1 MITIDRSLA
10 AEAYDRRPFAL
21 GHEAH
26 ADPLLTLEAL
36 VALAGT
42 HPADAVEHN
51 IGAVPV
57 ALPGGVAPRVEL
69 EPARVLA
76 EIAQNGSWLV
86 LKNVERDDRYRA
98 LLDRLLEEAAVALPG
113 DEGTGL
119 HREAF
124 VFVSAPGAVTPAH
137 VDPEQNLLLQVRGTK
152 HMHVGRFADEDVRA
166 LELERFYAGAHRNL
180 SARPVDEETFDLA
193 PGDGVYVPPNA
204 PHWVQN
210 GDDVSISLSVTWRTR
225 RTGRTGAVLA
235 MNHRLRARGLHPHA
249 PGASRLA
256 DATKVTAHRALAVKD
271 RLAARRG

>member
-10 AEAYDRRPFAL
+10 AAAYDRTPFAVT
-21 GHEAH
+21 HEAH
-26 ADPLLTLEAL
+26 HDPLLTLEAL
-36 VALAGT
+36 VDLAGT
-42 HPADAVEHN
+42 HPADRVEHN

-57 ALPGGVAPRVEL
+57 ALPGGEAPRVEL
-69 EPARVLA
+69 EPAQVLA
-76 EIAQNGSWLV
+76 EIAANGSWLV
-86 LKNVERDDRYRA
+86 LKNVERDPRYRA

-137 VDPEQNLLLQVRGTK
+137 VDPEQNFLLQVRGAK

-166 LELERFYAGAHRNL
+166 RELERFYSGQHRNIET
-180 SARPVDEETFDLA
+180 RPVDEETFDLL

-210 GDDVSISLSVTWRTR
+210 GDEVSISLSVTWRTR
-225 RTGRTGAVLA
+225 TTGRTGAVLA
-235 MNHRLRARGLHPHA
+235 MNHKLRKRGLHPHA
-249 PGASRLA
+249 PGSSRLA

-271 RLAARRG
+271 RIAARRG